1 MLLKGTTQ
9 SSSTILRLTICAAH
23 ASTPLCY
30 SWRTA
35 NIASWGWARRRSD
48 SSYLDK
54 LIKMCNAVPLHP
66 ATVLVSSSGNSA
78 EKDIASW
85 APCHNLCSRF
95 CANYFGTDDTPR
107 ALKNSF
113 SLFVIFHSW
122 TCTRANIFSIRRYF
136 SRICIRCP
144 FPALIIVW
152 ILN

>member
-35 NIASWGWARRRSD
+35 NIASWRSRRRSD
-48 SSYLDK
+48 ISDLDK
-54 LIKMCNAVPLHP
+54 LIKMCNDVPLHP

-85 APCHNLCSRF
+85 APCHNLCSADSAPTILVQTTHREPWKIVF
-95 CANYFGTDDTPR
+95 LF
-107 ALKNSF
+107 
-113 SLFVIFHSW
+113 FVIFHSW
-122 TCTRANIFSIRRYF
+122 TCTRANIFSIRRNF

-152 ILN
+152 ILD